1 MILTLYI
8 SEKEVRMEQSNNLKG
23 RIESREKKRREKQRM
38 NTILFFALFF
48 LLVTTLFFV
57 YDIFLGVLDAA
68 EPYEPPEEIVD
79 PIPIEGPDISRV
91 PITDFVAVDKKLF
104 LVHLYVDG
112 KYHTVSYTVGE
123 EKTVSD
129 LLDLFGISLGKND
142 EINYSVTTELKED
155 MVVKIGRITYKTLK
169 TVTTIPYDTIQVPC
183 VFTVFSGKKKMGVLY
198 DGENGERTTT
208 TRVTYVDG
216 VEVDRTVIGEKIT
229 KKPVSATI
237 YVDRTDLIDYGN
249 GAPKEGEYIR
259 VIEGEFTAYCPTS
272 GGGKTTRTGHYCR
285 VGYVAV
291 DKDVIPLYSK
301 LYITVEYKGKTF
313 VYGYCYAM
321 DTGGA
326 IKNNIVDLYLPSD
339 FDMHQFGRLYGKIYI
354 ITEGK
359 DPDYN
364 YP

>member
-1 MILTLYI
+1 
-8 SEKEVRMEQSNNLKG
+8 MEPSNSLKG
-23 RIESREKKRREKQRM
+23 RMEAREKKRKDKQRM
-38 NTILFFALFF
+38 GTFLFFALFF
-48 LLVTTLFFV
+48 SLVIALFFV
-57 YDIFLGVLDAA
+57 YDIALGVIDAA
-68 EPYEPPEEIVD
+68 EPEPPTEEIVE
-79 PIPIEGPDISRV
+79 PEPEEPDIPRAPV
-91 PITDFVAVDKKLF
+91 TDFVAVDKKLF

-112 KYHTVSYTVGE
+112 KYHTVSFTAGE
-123 EKTVSD
+123 DKSVSD
-129 LLDLFGISLGKND
+129 LLDIFNISLGKND

-155 MVVKIGRITYKTLK
+155 MVVKIGRITYKNVK
-169 TVTTIPYDTIQVPC
+169 TVTKIPFETVKVPC
-183 VFTVFSGKKKMGVLY
+183 VFTVFNGKKKMGVLY

-216 VEVDRTVIGEKIT
+216 VEVERTVISEKIT
-229 KKPVSATI
+229 KKPVDATM
-237 YVDRTDLIDYGN
+237 YVDRTDLIDYGS
-249 GAPKEGEYIR
+249 GAPKEGEYTR
-259 VIEGEFTAYCPTS
+259 VIDGEFTAYCPTS
-272 GGGKTTRTGHYCR
+272 GGGKTTRTGHNCR

-291 DKDVIPLYSK
+291 DKNVIPLYSK

-339 FDMHQFGRLYGKIYI
+339 FDMHQFGRQYGKIYV
-354 ITEGK
+354 ITEGR